1 MRSVT
6 VAPPRRFAAP
16 FALAAIACAALA
28 ACSFDLELPAL
39 PSSPTVTD
47 FSPKS
52 ALAGQLVRV
61 TGSHFAAVAGEN
73 TVNFANASARAE
85 RFDGGVLVVRVPANA
100 GDGPITVA
108 NLEGTSRAS
117 SAPFDYLGLGE
128 PGRLQVAS
136 STPILQHPRAVL
148 AYPAP
153 EVALDSGLFGG
164 LLFLGNPSFAT
175 PTVLLSAD
183 ASGMGLAYYVYDAA
197 GKVMLD
203 ALDVASATKKASI
216 ELPGIPKQLLHL
228 AGRNV
233 LLAFG
238 EDGVG
243 AAVVSAYNASTLAQI
258 LAPLNYGVEGFWG
271 ATDLRDGRVVV
282 AGFDA
287 NYVVALFLLDLRT
300 LPALPPAPVQFGC
313 AGSYTGACPP
323 MFNAPGD
330 LVPLAAADDG
340 AGAGTVYVAAPL
352 DDGNAAVASIS
363 TGAPT
368 FDTLVDT
375 FSPTLIESIVASSSK
390 PIFVATKPGDDL
402 ALAFG
407 GNGALH
413 WFVDA
418 ANPTVAASVNLPA
431 IGVLPAVDYAFVAG
445 DGDNGVLVVDMA
457 TGQRVSRISFDVQ
470 PRAGGYADAAAFVR
484 SATGGDGDV
493 VFPAT
498 AFPGLVRLPLGT
510 DPPTAISRT
519 AAIQAVAVA
528 PETATLWA
536 AASAEPVIGSPPAQV
551 EGWVGFSDGA
561 FAQYVRA
568 ALAADPQRIAAHGTT
583 VVVGHGA
590 GLSLVDSSV
599 QQAGVAD
606 AAAIPGISG
615 PTFLGLGFT
624 PEGKVWTL
632 VTGSSVTDPLISVTE
647 VQLWEPGSIV
657 SGGLPT
663 ATRPVLWNNLTAAWL
678 EDGLWIFG
686 SDEAGLRHGQ
696 LLSAALGEVRTVGAS
711 DRLGEIHAVSPNGRL
726 LVCRESTTALGFP
739 VRFFRAD
746 PDAGFPEVG
755 SLVFDAR
762 VEALTFDAS
771 GERLYVLTQLPDR
784 VVTID

>member
-6 VAPPRRFAAP
+6 AAPARRFAAP

-39 PSSPTVTD
+39 PSSPTVSG
-47 FSPKS
+47 FSPGS

-61 TGSHFAAVAGEN
+61 TGSHFAAVASEN

-85 RFDGGVLVVRVPANA
+85 RFDGGDLLVRVPANA

-117 SAPFDYLGLGE
+117 SAAFDYLGLGE

-153 EVALDSGLFGG
+153 EVALDSSLFGG

-183 ASGMGLAYYVYDAA
+183 APGLGLAYYVYDA
-197 GKVMLD
+197 GGRVMLD
-203 ALDVASATKKASI
+203 ALEVASATKKASI
-216 ELPGIPKQLLHL
+216 ELPGIPKKLLHL
-228 AGRNV
+228 AGRNI

-238 EDGVG
+238 EDDVG
-243 AAVVSAYNASTLAQI
+243 AAVVAAYNASTLAQL
-258 LAPLNYGVEGFWG
+258 LAPVPYGVEGFWG
-271 ATDLRDGRVVV
+271 AADLRDGRVVV

-287 NYVVALFLLDLRT
+287 NYDVVLFLLDLRT

-330 LVPLAAADDG
+330 LVPLAAADNG
-340 AGAGTVYVAAPL
+340 TGTVYVAAPL
-352 DDGNAAVASIS
+352 DDGNAAVASLS

-375 FSPTLIESIVASSSK
+375 FSPTLIESIVASSST
-390 PIFVATKPGDDL
+390 PIFVATKPADDL

-407 GNGALH
+407 SNGALH

-418 ANPTVAASVNLPA
+418 ANPTVAASVNLPG

-445 DGDNGVLVVDMA
+445 DGDNSVLVVDMA

-470 PRAGGYADAAAFVR
+470 PRAGGYADAAAFVP

-519 AAIQAVAVA
+519 ASIQAVAVA
-528 PETATLWA
+528 SETATLWA
-536 AASAEPVIGSPPAQV
+536 AASGAPPQV
-551 EGWVGFSDGA
+551 EGWVGFSDGIY
-561 FAQYVRA
+561 AQYVRA

-606 AAAIPGISG
+606 AAAIPGIAA

-624 PEGKVWTL
+624 PEGKVWAL
-632 VTGSSVTDPLISVTE
+632 VTGGSVTE
-647 VQLWEPGSIV
+647 VQ
-657 SGGLPT
+657 
-663 ATRPVLWNNLTAAWL
+663 
-678 EDGLWIFG
+678 
-686 SDEAGLRHGQ
+686 
-696 LLSAALGEVRTVGAS
+696 
-711 DRLGEIHAVSPNGRL
+711 
-726 LVCRESTTALGFP
+726 
-739 VRFFRAD
+739 
-746 PDAGFPEVG
+746 
-755 SLVFDAR
+755 
-762 VEALTFDAS
+762 
-771 GERLYVLTQLPDR
+771 
-784 VVTID
+784 